1 MASEELIKRTKFFA
15 IRVFKFVEK
24 FPKSKGTDII
34 IYQLLKAAS
43 SVAANYRASQRA
55 KSKADFINKL
65 AIVDEEADESLFWLE
80 FVKDLE
86 IIDDPELDWLL
97 KEDNEITSIFT
108 ASLITAK
115 SKK

>member
-1 MASEELIKRTKFFA
+1 MAAEELKKRTKIFA
-15 IRVFKFVEK
+15 LRVFKFVDK
-24 FPKSKGTDII
+24 FPKSKAADII
-34 IYQLLKAAS
+34 AYQLLKAAS
-43 SVAANYRASQRA
+43 SVAANCRASQRA

-86 IIDDPELDWLL
+86 IIDDPELDCLL
-97 KEDNEITSIFT
+97 KETNEITSVFT

-115 SKK
+115 SKR

>member
-1 MASEELIKRTKFFA
+1 MAADELKKRTKIFA
-15 IRVFKFVEK
+15 LRVFKFVDK
-24 FPKSKGTDII
+24 FPKSKAADII
-34 IYQLLKAAS
+34 AYQLLKAAS
-43 SVAANYRASQRA
+43 SVAANCRASQRA

-97 KEDNEITSIFT
+97 KEANEITSIFT

-115 SKK
+115 SKR